1 MKLKIKAD
9 TVEGILCPIAI
20 SNPITNLE
28 IPKNKTWKRMGILAT
43 LIDAKISL
51 KDAGN
56 PLLRIIMVSRIID
69 IKHNSKNKRL
79 SPKLT
84 NCKATDFDSIPIKEI
99 LTNAAIIRS

>member
-43 LIDAKISL
+43 LKDAKISL
-51 KDAGN
+51 KEGGN
-56 PLLRIIMVSRIID
+56 LLLRIIMESKMID
-69 IKHNSKNKRL
+69 IKLSNKNKRL
-79 SPKLT
+79 RTKLT
-84 NCKATDFDSIPIKEI
+84 TCNAVDFD
-99 LTNAAIIRS
+99 